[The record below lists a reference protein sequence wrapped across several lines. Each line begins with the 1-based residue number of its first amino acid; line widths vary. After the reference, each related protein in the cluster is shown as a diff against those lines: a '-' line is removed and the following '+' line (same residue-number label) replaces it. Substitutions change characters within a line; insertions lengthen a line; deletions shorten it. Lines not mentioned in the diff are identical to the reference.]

1 MKYVLCIATIIVA
14 LAITPS
20 KAVTTIEAEASG
32 EKSPE
37 PSVCM
42 EEHISL
48 QNELTYWQY
57 AYDKLKEEE
66 KEEYHWETYT
76 ITAYTANDPSQGTN
90 NIVATGFNLNRHNV
104 DNLPIAASNHVDLYS
119 IVEIEDMG
127 AYIILDT
134 GLGYYTPDGWEDHKW
149 IDLLFDCKEEA
160 FKFGVQELRVRIIQ

>member
-14 LAITPS
+14 LTMIPS
-20 KAVTTIEAEASG
+20 RTIITIEAEASG
-32 EKSPE
+32 EKP
-37 PSVCM
+37 PDASVYM

-48 QNELTYWQY
+48 QNELTYWQH
-57 AYDKLKEEE
+57 AYNKL

-90 NIVATGFNLNRHNV
+90 NTVATGFNLNHTNV
-104 DNLPIAASNHVDLYS
+104 DNLPIAAANHVPLYS
-119 IVEIEDMG
+119 IVEIEGMG

-160 FKFGVQELRVRIIQ
+160 FRFGVQEKKVRLVE